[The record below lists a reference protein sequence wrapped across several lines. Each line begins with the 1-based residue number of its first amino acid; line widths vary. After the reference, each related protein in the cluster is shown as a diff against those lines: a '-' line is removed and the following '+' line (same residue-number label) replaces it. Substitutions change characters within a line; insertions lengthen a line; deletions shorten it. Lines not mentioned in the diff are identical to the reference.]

1 MDLAGKTAVI
11 TGGASGIGL
20 ATARQFASSGVNLV
34 LGDIEEGP
42 LQEAVES
49 LRTSGANVIGL
60 ACDVSKEGDVI
71 GLREGAVSEFGT
83 AHIVFNNA
91 GVVGGPC
98 VGTPKK
104 VWDWVMGVN
113 VDGVINGINAF
124 APLFL
129 EQNEGHF
136 VNTASLAG
144 LGGVPGT
151 GAYCASKFAVVGISE
166 SLFHELSLSGKNVHV
181 SVLCPGFVS
190 TKIYDS
196 QRNMP
201 NDLVSFNED
210 PMMQLAH
217 QIGETVVKAGI
228 DPADVATA
236 VDAAVRANKFWI
248 LPHERVA
255 LRTTELRLEWMK
267 GGAPLYINLEAATK
281 H

>member
-20 ATARQFASSGVNLV
+20 ATAHQFAASGLNLV

-49 LRTSGANVIGL
+49 LRARGAHVIGL
-60 ACDVSKEGDVI
+60 GCDVSKEEDVI
-71 GLREGAVSEFGT
+71 GLRDGALAEFAG

-91 GVVGGPC
+91 GVVGGPAL
-98 VGTPKK
+98 GTPKK

-113 VDGVINGINAF
+113 VDGVVNGVNAF

-129 EQNEGHF
+129 EQNEGHI

-166 SLFHELSLSGKNVHV
+166 SLFHELSLSGKNVGV
-181 SVLCPGFVS
+181 SVLCPGFVR
-190 TKIYDS
+190 TRIYES
-196 QRNMP
+196 ERNMP
-201 NDLVSFNED
+201 NELVSFNED
-210 PMMQLAH
+210 PLMELAR

-228 DPADVATA
+228 DPTDVAKA
-236 VDAAVRANKFWI
+236 VDAAIRANRFWI

-267 GGAPLYINLEAATK
+267 GGAPLFINLDAATK
-281 H
+281 P